1 VTVVCCA
8 RRRSIT
14 RAASGCTP
22 RSGTQVSSGSVI
34 KSSSTVQEWPNRPV
48 GFPVGLQGVGGADLL
63 AADPAMDNSLPRDA
77 PFSEPLIEVDS
88 TPAASRRS
96 LGLLNV
102 VGCTSTVVPAARVF
116 GLAPGACQSGAKIG
130 EYVEHAPL
138 MLT

>member
-22 RSGTQVSSGSVI
+22 RSGTQVSSVSVI
-34 KSSSTVQEWPNRPV
+34 KSSSTDQEWPNRPV
-48 GFPVGLQGVGGADLL
+48 GFPVGLQGVGGTDLL
-63 AADPAMDNSLPRDA
+63 AADPTVNSLPHDA

-116 GLAPGACQSGAKIG
+116 GLARGGMPIRR
-130 EYVEHAPL
+130 EDR
-138 MLT
+138 

>member
-14 RAASGCTP
+14 PAASGSTP

-48 GFPVGLQGVGGADLL
+48 VFSVGLQGAGEADLL
-63 AADPAMDNSLPRDA
+63 AADPYGLA
-77 PFSEPLIEVDS
+77 PCLIMRRSEPPSEVDS

-116 GLAPGACQSGAKIG
+116 GLAPGGMPIRR
-130 EYVEHAPL
+130 EDR
-138 MLT
+138 

>member
-1 VTVVCCA
+1 MM
-8 RRRSIT
+8 RR
-14 RAASGCTP
+14 
-22 RSGTQVSSGSVI
+22 
-34 KSSSTVQEWPNRPV
+34 
-48 GFPVGLQGVGGADLL
+48 
-63 AADPAMDNSLPRDA
+63 
-77 PFSEPLIEVDS
+77 SEPLIEVDS

-116 GLAPGACQSGAKIG
+116 GLARGGMPIRREIG